1 MAVSPPDPRA
11 LLLALT
17 LLAPLC
23 VAQAASPRGGPKGP
37 AADRTLTID
46 ADSADVNTQSNHLV
60 LKKVTVSQTGTRI
73 QAREAEGNGP
83 ETSFVNSRWEFRG
96 DVRIVFEGGTL
107 DADRATVTFKGNR
120 IERAQAI
127 GEPAQ
132 FEQKL
137 PNLPRPAQGHAGNI
151 DYEIG
156 EGRVTLTQGYWF
168 TDGRNEWRSE
178 TIPLVYSLR
187 DRRLQSSGSNVPPT
201 PGAEPGKGGGRIH
214 IIIRPEDEDGGAAEP
229 PKP

>member
-11 LLLALT
+11 LLLAALI
-17 LLAPLC
+17 PFC
-23 VAQAASPRGGPKGP
+23 VAQAASPRSAPRG

-46 ADSADVNTQSNHLV
+46 ADSADVNTQTNHLV
-60 LKKVTVSQTGTRI
+60 LQKVTVGQGGTRI
-73 QAREAEGNGP
+73 QASEAEANGP
-83 ETSFVNSRWEFRG
+83 EMSFVNSRWEFRG
-96 DVRIVFEGGTL
+96 DVRIAFEGGTL
-107 DADRATVTFKGNR
+107 AADRATVTFKGNR
-120 IERAQAI
+120 IERAQAT

-187 DRRLQSSGSNVPPT
+187 DRRLQSSGSNVPPA
-201 PGAEPGKGGGRIH
+201 PGADPANKGGGRIH
-214 IIIRPEDEDGGAAEP
+214 IIIR
-229 PKP
+229 